1 MQNRENDHWNNQ
13 SEVEPTALRTT
24 TDRYLFLRH
33 KFPSTVVMAAKQPSS
48 RWWFWTKVLMGG
60 AVVAVGGPA
69 FTMWLTP
76 TEEELRSRYNP
87 ELRKKSLEN
96 REERQQDFDDFVTR
110 LKEYSKSDK
119 PIWVV
124 VKEEEERKRKN
135 AAAAAKASKLE
146 TETRREEMRREAGLD
161 AK

>member
-1 MQNRENDHWNNQ
+1 MIVTYPRNHKL
-13 SEVEPTALRTT
+13 TH
-24 TDRYLFLRH
+24 RY
-33 KFPSTVVMAAKQPSS
+33 S
-48 RWWFWTKVLMGG
+48 G

-119 PIWVV
+119 PSTSIL
-124 VKEEEERKRKN
+124 
-135 AAAAAKASKLE
+135 SF
-146 TETRREEMRREAGLD
+146 
-161 AK
+161 

>member
-1 MQNRENDHWNNQ
+1 
-13 SEVEPTALRTT
+13 
-24 TDRYLFLRH
+24 
-33 KFPSTVVMAAKQPSS
+33 MAAKQPSS

-96 REERQQDFDDFVTR
+96 REERQQEFDDFVTR

-119 PIWVV
+119 Q
-124 VKEEEERKRKN
+124 EEERKRKA
-135 AAAAAKASKLE
+135 AAAAAKASQKDAD
-146 TETRREEMRREAGLD
+146 TRREEMRREAGLD

>member
-1 MQNRENDHWNNQ
+1 MTDAESCKSSLEELIPIQIQLQFLLVH
-13 SEVEPTALRTT
+13 STT
-24 TDRYLFLRH
+24 SNSVLLF
-33 KFPSTVVMAAKQPSS
+33 FPLFIMAAKQPSS

-96 REERQQDFDDFVTR
+96 REERQQEFDDFVTR

-119 PIWVV
+119 PSVFV
-124 VKEEEERKRKN
+124 SS
-135 AAAAAKASKLE
+135 SKYQLL
-146 TETRREEMRREAGLD
+146 T
-161 AK
+161 